1 METTSVKNVDAAD
14 FSTEVLERSREV
26 PVVVDFWAPWCGPC
40 RVLGPTLERL
50 ADEYDGGFELAKLD
64 VDTNQ
69 SLAGRF
75 QVQGIPTVIAFRDGE
90 PVDRFTGALPEA
102 QIRAWLRKIIPSEAD
117 KTCAAA
123 LSAVSSGDVATA
135 ERLFREVL
143 AVEPTHE
150 EAAIGLADLLVTQ
163 GLEQEALALLD
174 PLPPTPE
181 VQRLQAMA
189 RIGSVDT
196 SSIDDLQ
203 MKLADD
209 PGNGVLLVHLG
220 RALSAAGRTQEALDA
235 LLHAVTLGG
244 EPREEG
250 RKAMLDIFEILGP
263 DDPLTGQYR
272 RKLASALF

>member
-1 METTSVKNVDAAD
+1 
-14 FSTEVLERSREV
+14 
-26 PVVVDFWAPWCGPC
+26 
-40 RVLGPTLERL
+40 
-50 ADEYDGGFELAKLD
+50 
-64 VDTNQ
+64 
-69 SLAGRF
+69 
-75 QVQGIPTVIAFRDGE
+75 
-90 PVDRFTGALPEA
+90 
-102 QIRAWLRKIIPSEAD
+102 
-117 KTCAAA
+117 
-123 LSAVSSGDVATA
+123 
-135 ERLFREVL
+135 
-143 AVEPTHE
+143 
-150 EAAIGLADLLVTQ
+150 
-163 GLEQEALALLD
+163 
-174 PLPPTPE
+174 
-181 VQRLQAMA
+181 MA

-220 RALSAAGRTQEALDA
+220 RALSAAGGTQEALDA